1 MKLSEKLAPYL
12 ENEDIKEIENLEN
25 LFLDLMKQ
33 KDQWV
38 REYPELK
45 RQADKVPELEDR
57 IEIFQKALK
66 EALRYC

>member
-12 ENEDIKEIENLEN
+12 ENEDIEEIANLEN
-25 LFLDLMKQ
+25 LFLNLMEE

-45 RQADKVPELEDR
+45 RQADRVPELWEDN
-57 IEIFQKALK
+57 ETLKKALAVVLK
-66 EALRYC
+66 GY